1 MHWDRGFGTQTTVFR
16 RLLCACLLMMALM
29 LAAMAS
35 ETVRFAPKFSLGET
49 LRYRIESRTN
59 TTGRTTTPIANPE
72 GGSKSSQVIRML
84 VRLDVLDV
92 GRPTA
97 AIAGEVRLRA
107 TYEQSSAK
115 TEGDAFDPAAS
126 SLSEQYARIEGR
138 SIEFTIEPS
147 GQLAE
152 FHGLEDVFPDR
163 SAAPPVLSWLSGFS
177 SGSGFPPN
185 GVAIGQKWKNERP
198 VPGAPLLGL
207 TWRTESSYLRNE
219 KCNSS
224 GGASAS
230 GSRAGT
236 SSGDCAVIL
245 TRFEIFRRG
254 STGANA
260 TPEDYLRNGLR
271 TSGTWTGSGES
282 LDSMSLAS
290 GLVVSS
296 TQTSKQDMD
305 YVITSATTGSTIH
318 HVGQV
323 QSQTQITLLLN

>member
-1 MHWDRGFGTQTTVFR
+1 MHWDRSFGTQTTVFR
-16 RLLCACLLMMALM
+16 LLWCACLLMMTLT

-35 ETVRFAPKFSLGET
+35 ERVHFAPKFSLGET

-59 TTGRTTTPIANPE
+59 TTGKTTTPIANPE
-72 GGSKSSQVIRML
+72 GGSKSNQVIRML

-92 GRPTA
+92 GRPTT
-97 AIAGEVRLRA
+97 AIAGAVRLRA
-107 TYEQSSAK
+107 TYEQSSAEI
-115 TEGDAFDPAAS
+115 EGDSFDPAAS

-163 SAAPPVLSWLSGFS
+163 STAPPVLSWFSGFS

-198 VPGAPLLGL
+198 VPSAPLSGL
-207 TWRTESSYLRNE
+207 TWRTESSYLRDE
-219 KCNSS
+219 TCDSV
-224 GGASAS
+224 GGISAS
-230 GSRAGT
+230 GNRAGV
-236 SSGDCAVIL
+236 SLGECAVIL

-260 TPEDYLRNGLR
+260 TPEDYVRNGLR

-282 LDSMSLAS
+282 LDSISLAS

-305 YVITSATTGSTIH
+305 YIITSANTGSSIH
-318 HVGQV
+318 RVGQV
-323 QSQTQITLLLN
+323 QNQMQITLLLD